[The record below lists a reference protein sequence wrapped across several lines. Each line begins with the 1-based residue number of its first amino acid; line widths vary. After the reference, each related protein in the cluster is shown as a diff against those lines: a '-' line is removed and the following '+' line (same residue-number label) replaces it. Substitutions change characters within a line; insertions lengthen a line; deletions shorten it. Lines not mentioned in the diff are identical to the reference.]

1 MKNMTR
7 MLAVATLAAGTV
19 AATPAKDGPAA
30 DVAWT
35 LDASHSVV
43 GFSVKHFFTPVQGQF
58 DDYEAVVNFD
68 PANPEAST
76 VDVKIAVASVNTNNE
91 KRDTH
96 LQTAD
101 FFDAETYPYITFKS
115 TSVRAAGD
123 DQYMITGDLTIKDVT
138 REIELP
144 VTLLGVTELDGEM
157 SAMFGGIQKVASFQG
172 GATVNRNDFGVG
184 TGSWAATLVVG
195 GEVNI
200 DLALEVN
207 R

>member
-1 MKNMTR
+1 MRNPEWKLFL
-7 MLAVATLAAGTV
+7 LALTLAAAISLATGAPS
-19 AATPAKDGPAA
+19 AATT
-30 DVAWT
+30 W
-35 LDASHSVV
+35 SVDSAHTEV
-43 GFSVKHFFTPVQGQF
+43 NFSVKHFFTPVKGQF
-58 DDYEAVVNFD
+58 DDYEAVVSFD

-76 VDVKIAVASVNTNNE
+76 VEVKIAVASVNTNNE

-123 DQYMITGDLTIKDVT
+123 DQYLITGDLTIKDVT
-138 REIELP
+138 REVELP
-144 VTLLGVTELDGEM
+144 VTLLGVTELDDEM
-157 SAMFGGIQKVASFQG
+157 SAMFGGIQTVASFQG
-172 GATVNRNDFGVG
+172 GTTVNRNDFGVG

>member
-1 MKNMTR
+1 MKITTR
-7 MLAVATLAAGTV
+7 ILAVAVLAVATT

-43 GFSVKHFFTPVQGQF
+43 GFSVKHFFTPVKGQF
-58 DDYEAVVNFD
+58 DDYEAVVSFD

-76 VDVKIAVASVNTNNE
+76 VEVKIAVASVNTNNE

-123 DQYMITGDLTIKDVT
+123 DQYLITGDLTIKDVT
-138 REIELP
+138 REVELP
-144 VTLLGVTELDGEM
+144 VTLLGVTELDDEM
-157 SAMFGGIQKVASFQG
+157 SAMFGGIQTVASFQG
-172 GATVNRNDFGVG
+172 GTTVNRNDFGVG